1 MLEIRFKIGFALCFE
16 IVTYPILIVSAVF
29 SKKKNEEINEEKRQQ
44 NKQKDRL
51 NVKNRATRLFVK

>member
-29 SKKKNEEINEEKRQQ
+29 SKKKRRNKRR
-44 NKQKDRL
+44 KKAA
-51 NVKNRATRLFVK
+51 K